1 MGPVMP
7 PQMPMPPQMGMPGTV
22 YGAQR
27 QRRPNAAAKAIFP
40 QWFSRNA
47 LITYFLALAVVT
59 FMYSAYSLPWYYML
73 SGVVA
78 VMVFFLYG
86 STAIKDTS
94 LDKMRKESRF
104 EKRIFLM
111 AFIPRVLF
119 TILMYWIFQSN
130 YGDAFGFEN
139 ADANFYHESGA
150 DFADALSRG
159 DFIQVWSKMYE

>member
-1 MGPVMP
+1 MRQG
-7 PQMPMPPQMGMPGTV
+7 MPPQMGMPGRV

-40 QWFSRNA
+40 QWLSRNA

-59 FMYSAYSLPWYYML
+59 FMYSTYSLPWYFML

-94 LDKMRKESRF
+94 LDKIRKESRF
-104 EKRIFLM
+104 EKRIFLI
-111 AFIPRVLF
+111 AFVPRVIWMFLIY
-119 TILMYWIFQSN
+119 TIFMQN
-130 YGDAFGFEN
+130 YGHAVRSGAFGNQVSSCRKQEPDTSR
-139 ADANFYHESGA
+139 AVV
-150 DFADALSRG
+150 LS
-159 DFIQVWSKMYE
+159 DID